1 MVIHSDV
8 WGPSKISTLGGSR
21 WFVTFID
28 DCNRVTW
35 LWLMKSKSEVNL
47 LFQKFHKMIKTQY
60 NAQIQVLR
68 SDNGGEYKSS
78 ELKHFFE
85 VEGIIN
91 QTTCSN
97 TPQQNGVAERK
108 NRHLLE
114 VVRAILIEAHMP
126 LSYWGEAIAFAV
138 YSINRT
144 PSRSIAYKTP
154 FKALSDVVI
163 APTVPNLPLRIFGF
177 VVFIHLHKH
186 ERSKLAPR
194 ALRCIFLGYA
204 MHKKGYRCYHPPTQ
218 RMFITVDV
226 VFHEELMYF
235 SPKAELQGEY
245 RKIYDPVTGSDV
257 LDTSEISLDIDINS
271 PLEDEDIITQQNPSP
286 LVEDEEVSGPE
297 TENPSFE
304 ELESLANIPYQSSLE
319 VVPLP
324 YQLPERLN
332 RGIPKTRYEPEISSK
347 VKYPMS
353 HYVSNHN
360 MSESNKSFANQ
371 LSVISIPNSVQDALA
386 DPKWKAAMNE
396 EMNSLQKNET

>member
-1 MVIHSDV
+1 
-8 WGPSKISTLGGSR
+8 
-21 WFVTFID
+21 
-28 DCNRVTW
+28 
-35 LWLMKSKSEVNL
+35 MKSKSEVNL